1 MPTFSLGPNFFQST
15 IFYSSKP
22 TRARSGP
29 LIPWVRSLFTIS
41 NWMVLNWLDDIR
53 YWSTPYPKWSHLI
66 CVERSPHWH
75 PGVFWLHR
83 SSCCLPFYA
92 NESSAW
98 CVFFCKTYVFVT
110 PQAAAGMMLPCWM
123 MVSKDQHQGLKKKH
137 VFWCVFLIARD
148 WRPCGWLLT
157 ENHLVACWRS
167 SSGMILVWFSPSCK
181 TKQQHSVYLVRSVSQ
196 LSYKLPFA
204 QPCWMTPNGN
214 SHLDPLS
221 SPVIVG

>member
-53 YWSTPYPKWSHLI
+53 CWSTPYPKWSHLI

-137 VFWCVFLIARD
+137 VFWCVFFNSQRLKTMWLVID
-148 WRPCGWLLT
+148 WKPSGCLL
-157 ENHLVACWRS
+157 EIIIWYDFSLV
-167 SSGMILVWFSPSCK
+167 FS
-181 TKQQHSVYLVRSVSQ
+181 
-196 LSYKLPFA
+196 KL
-204 QPCWMTPNGN
+204 
-214 SHLDPLS
+214 
-221 SPVIVG
+221 

>member
-98 CVFFCKTYVFVT
+98 CVFFL
-110 PQAAAGMMLPCWM
+110 QDL
-123 MVSKDQHQGLKKKH
+123 
-137 VFWCVFLIARD
+137 CVCH
-148 WRPCGWLLT
+148 PP
-157 ENHLVACWRS
+157 S
-167 SSGMILVWFSPSCK
+167 SSWDDAPLLNDGLQGPASGPQEKTCLLMCFFNSQRLKTMWLVIDWKPPGCLLEIIIWYDFS
-181 TKQQHSVYLVRSVSQ
+181 LVFS
-196 LSYKLPFA
+196 KL
-204 QPCWMTPNGN
+204 
-214 SHLDPLS
+214 
-221 SPVIVG
+221 